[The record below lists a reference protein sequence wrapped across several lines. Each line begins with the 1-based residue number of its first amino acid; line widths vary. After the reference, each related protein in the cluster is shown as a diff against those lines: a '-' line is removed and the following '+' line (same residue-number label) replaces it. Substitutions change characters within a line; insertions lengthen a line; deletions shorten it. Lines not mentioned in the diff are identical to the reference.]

1 VVNGGA
7 TDKLVQQ
14 RAAQQNTISNT
25 SASALEESTS
35 QTGAQAAELASA
47 AAIGWPN
54 APTPAMTQDPVAN
67 PTAAPTEAAP
77 AESVQSSSVVYAS
90 ADDAEP
96 FAQAGAPANSAGG
109 AKPRA
114 VSEPVEMSLVAA
126 LGLMVAG
133 FLFRVAMARRRRII
147 IDRSELHW
155 MDGRNERELR
165 DRRQRYGSV
174 HQWNELNH
182 DLHGPLIPTTRDY
195 ICPRTLRKDYES
207 WKNPQRRNG
216 NSDVTDESSKRDDMF
231 EQLRRD
237 LDRLLQSPK
246 MA

>member
-1 VVNGGA
+1 
-7 TDKLVQQ
+7 
-14 RAAQQNTISNT
+14 
-25 SASALEESTS
+25 
-35 QTGAQAAELASA
+35 
-47 AAIGWPN
+47 
-54 APTPAMTQDPVAN
+54 MT
-67 PTAAPTEAAP
+67 
-77 AESVQSSSVVYAS
+77 
-90 ADDAEP
+90 
-96 FAQAGAPANSAGG
+96 
-109 AKPRA
+109 
-114 VSEPVEMSLVAA
+114 VAA

-133 FLFRVAMARRRRII
+133 FLFRVAMARRPRII

-174 HQWNELNH
+174 HQWNELSH